1 MILVGTGLLL
11 PGICVLGLSID
22 NTAMLWRDLTGA
34 LRALIFAVAGIVL
47 IWIAS
52 RRPR

>member
-1 MILVGTGLLL
+1 MILVGIGLLL
-11 PGICVLGLSID
+11 PGVCVLALTID
-22 NTAMLWRDLTGA
+22 NTAVLWRDLTGV
-34 LRALIFAVAGIVL
+34 LRAFIFAVAGIVL